1 MHFGLL
7 GYPQRETIT
16 FHVLL
21 QLRECGVWLSSNIF
35 CTAMDNKLN
44 LVMNRGRR
52 PRGGGRQWDETW
64 DNLEAEMAA
73 KRTKADTLARSKAKR
88 GSVPHEIV
96 VQKLASEPDN
106 KQKYK
111 PLQPREFVPFEYNE
125 LTLANLKSACAA
137 HFRLPAAS
145 CDILVSDKGPSCTNI
160 SQIPHRKD
168 KVSLV
173 HPGHS
178 LFYRAFVSRGLFGH
192 YIVYIGGRPSAIFGS
207 KVCLL
212 SLISDNSGLKLTK
225 KSSVFETIFRTKAD
239 AILQGIYS
247 LSDIFVWM
255 CFIF

>member
-1 MHFGLL
+1 M
-7 GYPQRETIT
+7 
-16 FHVLL
+16 
-21 QLRECGVWLSSNIF
+21 
-35 CTAMDNKLN
+35 
-44 LVMNRGRR
+44 
-52 PRGGGRQWDETW
+52 
-64 DNLEAEMAA
+64 
-73 KRTKADTLARSKAKR
+73 
-88 GSVPHEIV
+88 
-96 VQKLASEPDN
+96 KLASEPDN

-145 CDILVSDKGPSCTNI
+145 CDILVSDKGPSCTYI

-178 LFYRAFVSRGLFGH
+178 LFYRAFVSRGLFRH
-192 YIVYIGGRPSAIFGS
+192 YIVYIRGRPSAIFGS